1 MKLEVNGIFDLVLV
15 KCGHF
20 LVKCGFLLE
29 KSGTD
34 ISSYGPFLSLV
45 DAF

>member
-1 MKLEVNGIFDLVLV
+1 MEENGIFDLVLV

-29 KSGTD
+29 KSGID
-34 ISSYGPFLSLV
+34 VFQMKNVLIKSSSEE
-45 DAF
+45 